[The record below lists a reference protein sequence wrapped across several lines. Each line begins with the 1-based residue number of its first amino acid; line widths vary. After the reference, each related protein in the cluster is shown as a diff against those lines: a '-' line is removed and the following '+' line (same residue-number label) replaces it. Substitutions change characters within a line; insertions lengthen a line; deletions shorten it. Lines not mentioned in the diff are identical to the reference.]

1 MEPTD
6 ITQPTAISEAEI
18 DAMIGMTE
26 YLIEEAVKVSAVA
39 TALLGL
45 AKGELLASK
54 MILSGEV
61 ASLNG
66 RAARLM

>member
-1 MEPTD
+1 MAPTD

-45 AKGELLASK
+45 AKGSCLP
-54 MILSGEV
+54 
-61 ASLNG
+61 
-66 RAARLM
+66 AR

>member
-1 MEPTD
+1 MAPTD
-6 ITQPTAISEAEI
+6 ITLPTAISEADI

-54 MILSGEV
+54 MILRGEV

-66 RAARLM
+66 RAAKLM